1 MLLDTKN
8 TDNFYDFRARIAN
21 KIFIMKK
28 TFLTVCMLLTCVV
41 ASAQFYVSTSGGY
54 AIGTN
59 KKVLGSNTSPAG
71 VSELEGSY
79 GEGLHTQIRGGYFFN
94 EKIGIELGVGYL
106 FGMDQE
112 VRRISGIPTAPQVA
126 IDARGRAFGA
136 SLSAVYNVTK
146 NLYVRAGYLTKVGG
160 QTEAKGSVQ
169 SQALGLDL
177 NFTTG
182 FFGKFPSGVIGA
194 VGYRFPMGDKWTLFT
209 ELEYMNISV
218 TRNTSKLEEFSA
230 TIGGNSVTRDQ
241 LLATLANL
249 PAATQAQFRDL
260 LPLLQDKVQW
270 GENGLPAP
278 DAPYSSFGIN
288 FGITYNF

>member
-1 MLLDTKN
+1 
-8 TDNFYDFRARIAN
+8 
-21 KIFIMKK
+21 MKK
-28 TFLTVCMLLTCVV
+28 TIVTLFALCSCAI
-41 ASAQFYVSTSGGY
+41 ASAQFYVSASGGY

-59 KKVLGSNTSPAG
+59 KTVLGSE
-71 VSELEGSY
+71 VSATGITDLKGSY
-79 GEGLHTQIRGGYFFN
+79 GEGMHTQIRGGYFFT
-94 EKIGIELGVGYL
+94 EKIGVELGVGYL
-106 FGMDQE
+106 FGFDQK
-112 VRRISGIPTAPQVA
+112 VSRISGVPTAPEVA

-136 SLSAVYNVTK
+136 SLSAVYNFTK
-146 NLYVRAGYLTKVGG
+146 NLYVRAGYLTKIGG
-160 QTEAKGSVQ
+160 QTEVKGDVQ
-169 SQALGLDL
+169 SAALGLDL

-218 TRNTSKLEEFSA
+218 TRNTSELEEFAA
-230 TIGGNSVTRDQ
+230 TIAGTAVTRDQ
-241 LLATLANL
+241 LLATLATL
-249 PAATQAQFRDL
+249 PADAQAQFTNL